1 MVGFAFRSA
10 VLARREEEER
20 NGRRWY
26 GSGRY
31 RQPGQDGSGQDRQ
44 AAGSGEGGVVTGRG
58 QSGRRV
64 FVGWGLQLRRRA
76 SPRAEAQRRSRRMGA
91 RGRWARQPR
100 HRTLIGQTRSLLGR
114 GGSRGS
120 QGGRQCCNSGAGRP
134 CATVRITVPETS
146 RPGREGASRRI
157 GAPARVHPRPAAAVA
172 VGRGQSSAA
181 GCARTNARRPS
192 ASTLSGCA
200 CPVLGTCERGGWL
213 LRTAVP
219 RDRPQHSHTTGT
231 TLSHHQHQHHHGT
244 LTTVPMS
251 ARAFHRIPAK
261 SHPSLDRTQPAVSPC
276 LRQGPLPSSVP
287 VLCLC
292 RRQRRANIAVIA
304 DIGFPRAGNR
314 HRYSHA
320 VPTAVVILDHDS
332 GDARPTPLHGVP
344 AASTKKVHAR
354 RAVIVQRLLRLSFNA
369 STPGTRRHHG
379 FVSQS
384 GGGGSWRNL
393 AGPDPMFPGWSVDAL
408 RLPAVHFFISPC

>member
-100 HRTLIGQTRSLLGR
+100 HRALIGQTRSLLGR

-181 GCARTNARRPS
+181 GCARTSARRPS
-192 ASTLSGCA
+192 ASIRVRLPRA
-200 CPVLGTCERGGWL
+200 RY
-213 LRTAVP
+213 LRTRWLAAANGGTP
-219 RDRPQHSHTTGT
+219 RPAPAQ
-231 TLSHHQHQHHHGT
+231 SHHRHH
-244 LTTVPMS
+244 TVAPPGPAPPWHPHHS
-251 ARAFHRIPAK
+251 ANVGPRIPP
-261 SHPSLDRTQPAVSPC
+261 H
-276 LRQGPLPSSVP
+276 SSKV
-287 VLCLC
+287 
-292 RRQRRANIAVIA
+292 
-304 DIGFPRAGNR
+304 
-314 HRYSHA
+314 
-320 VPTAVVILDHDS
+320 
-332 GDARPTPLHGVP
+332 
-344 AASTKKVHAR
+344 ASVT
-354 RAVIVQRLLRLSFNA
+354 
-369 STPGTRRHHG
+369 
-379 FVSQS
+379 
-384 GGGGSWRNL
+384 
-393 AGPDPMFPGWSVDAL
+393 
-408 RLPAVHFFISPC
+408 